1 METRDFW
8 RLIMKI
14 IKVFNNNIVATQ
26 SDHGQEMILTGS
38 GLGFQKKIGDRV
50 DESRI
55 EKIYEVLDD
64 SRDRFY
70 RLLGDTPMELINATE
85 RIRNRAKEELG
96 IHMTVNALVGMID
109 HITYAVER
117 KRKGMEIPNLMLH
130 EIRSLYGEEYKV
142 GMEGLDF
149 IEEATGV
156 RLSEHEAGYITM
168 HMVNASLGENKES
181 ISKIFLFTNGIVEII
196 EEAFDIDCSEDAISL
211 ARLNAHL
218 KFLAKRILLNQ
229 PSTEDQVEEFYEMF
243 LKKDRRFK
251 TVEKKIKAFV
261 RKSFNHELTIQEMV
275 YLMVHM
281 NKAITK

>member
-1 METRDFW
+1 
-8 RLIMKI
+8 MKI

-26 SDHGQEMILTGS
+26 SDHGEEMILTGS
-38 GLGFQKKIGDRV
+38 GLGFQKKVGDLV

-70 RLLGDTPMELINATE
+70 RLLGDTPMKLIDATQK
-85 RIRNRAKEELG
+85 IRDLAHEKLG
-96 IHMTVNALVGMID
+96 IEMTVNALVGMID

-117 KRKGMEIPNLMLH
+117 KKQGLEIPNLMLH
-130 EIRSLYGEEYKV
+130 EIRSMYEEEFKI
-142 GMEGLDF
+142 GLKGLDY
-149 IEEATGV
+149 IKEATGV
-156 RLSEHEAGYITM
+156 SLSEHEAGYITM

-196 EEAFDIDCSEDAISL
+196 EQVFDIDFREDEISL

-218 KFLAKRILLNQ
+218 KFLAKRILLKQ
-229 PSTEDQVEEFYEMF
+229 PSTEDHVEEFYDMF
-243 LKKDRRFK
+243 LKKDKRFK
-251 TVEKKIKAFV
+251 AVEKKIKSFV
-261 RKSFNHELTIQEMV
+261 KKSFHHELSLQEMV

-281 NKAITK
+281 NKAIS

>member
-1 METRDFW
+1 
-8 RLIMKI
+8 MKI

-26 SDHGQEMILTGS
+26 SDHGEEMILTGS
-38 GLGFQKKIGDRV
+38 GLGFQKKVGDLV

-70 RLLGDTPMELINATE
+70 RLLGDTPMKLIDATQK
-85 RIRNRAKEELG
+85 IRDLAHEKLG
-96 IHMTVNALVGMID
+96 IEMTVNALVGMID

-117 KRKGMEIPNLMLH
+117 KKQGLEIPNLMLH
-130 EIRSLYGEEYKV
+130 EIRSMYEEEFKI
-142 GMEGLDF
+142 GLKGLDY
-149 IEEATGV
+149 IKEATGV
-156 RLSEHEAGYITM
+156 SLSEHEAGYITM

-196 EEAFDIDCSEDAISL
+196 EQVFDFDFSEDEISL

-218 KFLAKRILLNQ
+218 KFLAKRILLKQ
-229 PSTEDQVEEFYEMF
+229 PSTEDHVEEFYDMF
-243 LKKDRRFK
+243 LKKDKRFK
-251 TVEKKIKAFV
+251 TVEKKIKVFV
-261 RKSFNHELTIQEMV
+261 KKSFQHELSLQEMV

-281 NKAITK
+281 NKAIS

>member
-1 METRDFW
+1 
-8 RLIMKI
+8 MKI

-26 SDHGQEMILTGS
+26 SDHGEELILTGS
-38 GLGFQKKIGDRV
+38 GLGFQKKVGDLV

-70 RLLGDTPMELINATE
+70 RLLGDTPMKLIDATQK
-85 RIRNRAKEELG
+85 IRDLAHEKLG
-96 IHMTVNALVGMID
+96 IEMTVNALVGMID

-117 KRKGMEIPNLMLH
+117 KKQGLEIPNLMLH
-130 EIRSLYGEEYKV
+130 EIRSMYEEEFKI
-142 GMEGLDF
+142 GLKGLDY
-149 IEEATGV
+149 IKEATGV
-156 RLSEHEAGYITM
+156 SLSEHEAGYITM

-196 EEAFDIDCSEDAISL
+196 EQVFDFDFSEDEISL

-218 KFLAKRILLNQ
+218 KFLAKRILLKQ
-229 PSTEDQVEEFYEMF
+229 PSTEDHVEEFYDMF
-243 LKKDRRFK
+243 LKKDKRFK
-251 TVEKKIKAFV
+251 TVEKKIKVFV
-261 RKSFNHELTIQEMV
+261 KKSFHHDLSLQEMV

-281 NKAITK
+281 NKAIS

>member
-1 METRDFW
+1 MR
-8 RLIMKI
+8 I
-14 IKVFNNNIVATQ
+14 IKVFNNNIVATR
-26 SDHGQEMILTGS
+26 SDQGEELILTGT
-38 GLGFQKKIGDRV
+38 GLGFQKKPGDLV
-50 DESRI
+50 NESKI

-70 RLLGDTPMELINATE
+70 RLLGDTPMKLIDATQK
-85 RIRNRAKEELG
+85 IRDRAKEELG
-96 IHMTVNALVGMID
+96 IEMTVNALVGMID

-117 KRKGMEIPNLMLH
+117 KKQGLEIPNLMLH
-130 EIRSLYGEEYKV
+130 EIRSLYAEEFKI
-142 GMEGLDF
+142 GLKGLEY

-181 ISKIFLFTNGIVEII
+181 ISKIFLFTSGIVEII
-196 EEAFDIDCSEDAISL
+196 EQVFDIDFHEDEISL

-218 KFLAKRILLNQ
+218 KFLAKRILLKQ
-229 PSTEDQVEEFYEMF
+229 PSTEDHVEEFYDMF

-261 RKSFNHELTIQEMV
+261 KKNFRHELSIQEMV

-281 NKAITK
+281 NKAIS

>member
-1 METRDFW
+1 MR
-8 RLIMKI
+8 I
-14 IKVFNNNIVATQ
+14 IKVFNNNIVATR
-26 SDHGQEMILTGS
+26 SDQGEEMILTGT
-38 GLGFQKKIGDRV
+38 GLGFQKKPGDLV
-50 DESRI
+50 NESKI

-70 RLLGDTPMELINATE
+70 RLLGDTPMKLIDATQK
-85 RIRNRAKEELG
+85 IRDRAKEELG
-96 IHMTVNALVGMID
+96 IEMTVNALVGMID

-117 KRKGMEIPNLMLH
+117 KKQGLEIPNLMLH
-130 EIRSLYGEEYKV
+130 EIRSLYAEEF
-142 GMEGLDF
+142 EIGLKGLEY
-149 IEEATGV
+149 IEEATGI

-181 ISKIFLFTNGIVEII
+181 ISKIFLFTSGIVEII
-196 EEAFDIDCSEDAISL
+196 EQVFDIDFHEDEISL

-218 KFLAKRILLNQ
+218 KFLAKRILLKQ
-229 PSTEDQVEEFYEMF
+229 PSTEDHVEEFYDMF

-261 RKSFNHELTIQEMV
+261 KKNFRHELSLQEMV

-281 NKAITK
+281 NKAIS

>member
-1 METRDFW
+1 MR
-8 RLIMKI
+8 I
-14 IKVFNNNIVATQ
+14 IKVFNNNIVATR
-26 SDHGQEMILTGS
+26 SDQGEEMILTGT
-38 GLGFQKKIGDRV
+38 GLGFQKKPGDLV
-50 DESRI
+50 NESKI

-70 RLLGDTPMELINATE
+70 RLLGDTPMKLIDATQK
-85 RIRNRAKEELG
+85 IRDRAKEELG
-96 IHMTVNALVGMID
+96 IEMTVNALVGMID

-117 KRKGMEIPNLMLH
+117 KKQGLEIPNLMLP
-130 EIRSLYGEEYKV
+130 EIRSLYAEEFKI
-142 GMEGLDF
+142 GLKGLEY

-181 ISKIFLFTNGIVEII
+181 ISKIFLFTSGIVEII
-196 EEAFDIDCSEDAISL
+196 EQVFDIDFHEDEISL

-218 KFLAKRILLNQ
+218 KFLAKRILLKQ
-229 PSTEDQVEEFYEMF
+229 PSTEDHVEEFYDMF

-261 RKSFNHELTIQEMV
+261 KRNFRHELSLQEMV

-281 NKAITK
+281 NKAIS

>member
-1 METRDFW
+1 MR
-8 RLIMKI
+8 I
-14 IKVFNNNIVATQ
+14 IKVFNNNIVATRSEQ
-26 SDHGQEMILTGS
+26 GEEMILTGT
-38 GLGFQKKIGDRV
+38 GLGFQKKPGDLV
-50 DESRI
+50 NESKI
-55 EKIYEVLDD
+55 EKVYEVLDD

-70 RLLGDTPMELINATE
+70 RLLGDTPMKLIDATQK
-85 RIRNRAKEELG
+85 IRDRAKEELG
-96 IHMTVNALVGMID
+96 IEMTVNALVGMID

-117 KRKGMEIPNLMLH
+117 KKQGLEIPNLMLH
-130 EIRSLYGEEYKV
+130 EIRSLYAEEFKI
-142 GMEGLDF
+142 GLKGLDY

-181 ISKIFLFTNGIVEII
+181 ISKIFLFTSGIVEII
-196 EEAFDIDCSEDAISL
+196 EQVFDIDFHEDEISL

-218 KFLAKRILLNQ
+218 KFLAKRILLKQ
-229 PSTEDQVEEFYEMF
+229 PSTEDHVEEFYDMF

-261 RKSFNHELTIQEMV
+261 KKNFRHELSIQEMV

-281 NKAITK
+281 NKAIS